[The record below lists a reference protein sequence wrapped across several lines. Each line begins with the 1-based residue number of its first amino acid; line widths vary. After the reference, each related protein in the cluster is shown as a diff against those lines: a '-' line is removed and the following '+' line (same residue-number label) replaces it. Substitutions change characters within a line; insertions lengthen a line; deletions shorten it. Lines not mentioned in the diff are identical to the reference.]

1 MLLDEPLAGLSQDE
15 RVMVSEL
22 INKISKDV
30 AIVMIEHDMDMALA
44 FAEKILVLQY
54 GKVIVDG
61 DRDAVVN
68 DPKTQEVY
76 LGH

>member
-1 MLLDEPLAGLSQDE
+1 
-15 RVMVSEL
+15 MVVADL
-22 INKISKDV
+22 INNISKEV
-30 AIVMIEHDMDMALA
+30 TIVMIEHDMEMALA

>member
-1 MLLDEPLAGLSQDE
+1 
-15 RVMVSEL
+15 
-22 INKISKDV
+22 
-30 AIVMIEHDMDMALA
+30 MIEHDMDVALA

-61 DRDAVVN
+61 DRDTVVN
-68 DPKTQEVY
+68 DPKVQEVY

>member
-1 MLLDEPLAGLSQDE
+1 
-15 RVMVSEL
+15 VMVADL
-22 INKISKDV
+22 INSISKEK
-30 AIVMIEHDMDMALA
+30 AIVMIEHDMETALA

-61 DRDAVVN
+61 DRDTVIN
-68 DPKTQEVY
+68 DPKVQEVY